1 MNELLFP
8 VEEPAKQFRE
18 VLGKKMAYS
27 ELGNGPPVV
36 FLHGNP
42 ASSYIWRNIMPHAA
56 PQARCIAPDLIGM
69 GDSEKLEGTDPDRYG
84 FLQHRR
90 FVDGL
95 LEKLNVTKDIVL
107 VGHDWGGAL
116 AMDWARRHP
125 GAMRGIVY
133 FETIV
138 RSRSWDEMD
147 QSARSL
153 FERLRSPEGEELVLK
168 DNVFIEKLFP
178 ARILRSLSEAEMAV
192 YRRPYLQPG
201 EDRRPTLQFPREIP
215 IDGAPEHTAQI
226 VKDYADWMATNDI
239 PKLFISGDPGAVLTG
254 GLLEFCRAWRNQEE
268 VTVRGKHFLQEDS
281 PHEIGQAIARWLVR
295 LPGGHHAAAA
305 SNRRT
310 SHDRE

>member
-1 MNELLFP
+1 MFSI
-8 VEEPAKQFRE
+8 EEPVKLFCE

-27 ELGNGPPVV
+27 ELGSGLPVV

-42 ASSYIWRNIMPHAA
+42 ASSYIWRNIMPHVA

-90 FVDGL
+90 FVDRL
-95 LEKLNVTKDIVL
+95 LEKLNVTKNIVL

-125 GAMRGIVY
+125 GAIRGIVY
-133 FETIV
+133 FETLV

-178 ARILRSLSEAEMAV
+178 ARILRSLSESEMAV

-215 IDGAPEHTAQI
+215 IDGAPAHTAQI
-226 VKDYADWMATNDI
+226 VKDYGDWMATNDI
-239 PKLFISGDPGAVLTG
+239 PKLFINGDPGAVLTG
-254 GLLEFCRAWRNQEE
+254 SLLEFCRTWRNQEQ
-268 VTVRGKHFLQEDS
+268 VTVRGNHFLQEDS

-295 LPGGHHAAAA
+295 LPGSRQAAAA
-305 SNRRT
+305 L
-310 SHDRE
+310 

>member
-1 MNELLFP
+1 MFP
-8 VEEPAKQFRE
+8 IVEAAKQFCE

-27 ELGNGPPVV
+27 EFGSGPPVV

-42 ASSYIWRNIMPHAA
+42 ASSYIWRNIMPHVV
-56 PQARCIAPDLIGM
+56 PQARCVAPDLIGM

-125 GAMRGIVY
+125 SAMRGIVY
-133 FETIV
+133 FETLV

-153 FERLRSPEGEELVLK
+153 FERLRSPEGEDLVLK

-215 IDGAPEHTAQI
+215 VDGAPEHTAQI
-226 VKDYADWMATNDI
+226 VKDYGDWMATNDI
-239 PKLFISGDPGAVLTG
+239 PKLLIIGEPGAVLTG
-254 GLLEFCRAWRNQEE
+254 SLLDFCRSWRNQEE

-295 LPGGHHAAAA
+295 LPD
-305 SNRRT
+305 S
-310 SHDRE
+310 

>member
-1 MNELLFP
+1 VFSI
-8 VEEPAKQFRE
+8 EEPIKQYCE

-27 ELGNGPPVV
+27 EFGDGTPVV

-42 ASSYIWRNIMPHAA
+42 ASSYIWRNIMPHVGS
-56 PQARCIAPDLIGM
+56 QARCIAPDLIGM
-69 GDSEKLEGTDPDRYG
+69 GDSEKLEGIDPDRYG
-84 FLQHRR
+84 FPEHRR

-95 LEKLNVTKDIVL
+95 LEKLNVTNDVVF

-125 GAMRGIVY
+125 DAMRGIVY
-133 FETIV
+133 FETLV

-168 DNVFIEKLFP
+168 DNVFVEKLLP
-178 ARILRSLSEAEMAV
+178 ARVLRSLFEAEMAV

-215 IDGAPEHTAQI
+215 VDNAPEHTAQI
-226 VKDYADWMATNDI
+226 VKDYGNWMATNDI
-239 PKLFISGDPGAVLTG
+239 PKLFISGDPGAIITG
-254 GLLEFCRAWRNQEE
+254 SLLELCRTWRNQEE

-281 PHEIGQAIARWLVR
+281 PHDIGRAIARWLAR
-295 LPGGHHAAAA
+295 LPSSDQAAGAY
-305 SNRRT
+305 
-310 SHDRE
+310 

>member
-1 MNELLFP
+1 MFSI
-8 VEEPAKQFRE
+8 EEPAKQFCE
-18 VLGKKMAYS
+18 VIGKRMAYW
-27 ELGNGPPVV
+27 ELGSGPPVV

-42 ASSYIWRNIMPHAA
+42 ASSYIWRNIIPHVAS
-56 PQARCIAPDLIGM
+56 QARCIAPDLIGM

-95 LEKLNVTKDIVL
+95 LEALNVTKDVVL

-125 GAMRGIVY
+125 DAMRGIVY
-133 FETIV
+133 FETMV
-138 RSRSWDEMD
+138 RTRSWDEMD
-147 QSARSL
+147 QSARGL
-153 FERLRSPEGEELVLK
+153 FERLRSSEGEDLVLT

-226 VKDYADWMATNDI
+226 VKDYGDWMATNGI
-239 PKLFISGDPGAVLTG
+239 PKLLINGEPGAVLTG
-254 GLLEFCRAWRNQEE
+254 NLLEFCRTWRNQEE

-281 PHEIGQAIARWLVR
+281 PREIGEAIARWLAR
-295 LPGGHHAAAA
+295 L
-305 SNRRT
+305 S
-310 SHDRE
+310 

>member
-1 MNELLFP
+1 MFTI
-8 VEEPAKQFRE
+8 EEPSKHFRE

-27 ELGNGPPVV
+27 ELGDGRPVV

-42 ASSYIWRNIMPHAA
+42 ASSYIWRNIMPHVA

-69 GDSEKLEGTDPDRYG
+69 GDSEKLEDTDPDRYS

-95 LEKLNVTKDIVL
+95 LEGLGATEDVVL

-116 AMDWARRHP
+116 AMDWARRHSK
-125 GAMRGIVY
+125 AVRGIVY

-138 RSRSWDEMD
+138 RTRNWNEMD

-168 DNVFIEKLFP
+168 HNVFIEKLFP
-178 ARILRSLSEAEMAV
+178 ARILRQLSDAEMAV
-192 YRRPYLQPG
+192 YRRPYLQAG

-215 IDGAPEHTAQI
+215 VDGAPAHTAQI
-226 VKDYADWMATNDI
+226 VKDYGDWMASNDI
-239 PKLFISGDPGAVLTG
+239 PKLLINGDPGAILTG
-254 GLLEFCRAWRNQEE
+254 DLLEFCRAWPNQEE
-268 VTVRGKHFLQEDS
+268 VTVPGNHFLQEDS
-281 PHEIGQAIARWLVR
+281 PHQIGQAIAGWLAR
-295 LPGGHHAAAA
+295 LPVGTRAPAAV
-305 SNRRT
+305 
-310 SHDRE
+310 